1 VGSALRD
8 QAHCRANLAGRAVA
22 ALKSIMIDKGS
33 LHWMQSAVVRQ
44 SFDRGDLSAVFHDG
58 QRETGIYPTTIDQ
71 NGARATLPVIATLF
85 GAGKT
90 EMNTQG
96 IEQRSPG
103 GKG

>member
-1 VGSALRD
+1 M
-8 QAHCRANLAGRAVA
+8 VA
-22 ALKSIMIDKGS
+22 Y
-33 LHWMQSAVVRQ
+33 
-44 SFDRGDLSAVFHDG
+44 DG
-58 QRETGIYPTTIDQ
+58 QRETGIYPATIGQ

>member
-1 VGSALRD
+1 M
-8 QAHCRANLAGRAVA
+8 VA
-22 ALKSIMIDKGS
+22 Y
-33 LHWMQSAVVRQ
+33 
-44 SFDRGDLSAVFHDG
+44 DG
-58 QRETGIYPTTIDQ
+58 QRETGIYPATIGQ

-103 GKG
+103 ARVSFLATPLTSSVIGIFAGS

>member
-1 VGSALRD
+1 M
-8 QAHCRANLAGRAVA
+8 VA
-22 ALKSIMIDKGS
+22 YDDPA
-33 LHWMQSAVVRQ
+33 
-44 SFDRGDLSAVFHDG
+44 
-58 QRETGIYPTTIDQ
+58 TIGQ